1 MQKFDLIT
9 IGGGSGGIA
18 GSRRAAEYG
27 AKVALIE
34 STQLGGTCV
43 LRGCVP
49 KKLLVYAADFGAEF
63 AEANG
68 YGWQFGGAT
77 PTHDWSH
84 LIAEKNREVNRLSD
98 IYHDMLASSKV
109 TLIKGRAEIIAAAPD
124 QAVQIRVGDD
134 IYESA
139 RILIATGGQAVK
151 PNCPGG
157 ELALISDD
165 MLNLP
170 ALPRQVA
177 IIGGGYIAVE
187 FASLLHG
194 LGVEIEL
201 ILRSDRLLSGF
212 DHELGAKLRDSFVA
226 RGIKIH
232 THASLSQI
240 LRRDDASP
248 AAPAKFRIDLA
259 NGTAIETECV
269 FSAIGRRPNLNGL
282 GLAKIGIDCSD
293 KGAIKVNEHS
303 QTNIPSIYAVGDV
316 TDRLALTPVAIGE
329 ARAVAESLYNNNPM
343 IYRHDN
349 VPSAVFCRPEI
360 ASVGLSEEKAR
371 QKYGEIAIYHSQFRP
386 MKTAFLNRPDKTM
399 MKLVVDKTSDRVI
412 GAHMIGP
419 DAAEIIQGIAI
430 AVTAGATKRDF
441 DRTTGIHPTAAE
453 EFCTMRSETMRGRAE

>member
-9 IGGGSGGIA
+9 LGGGSGGIA

-49 KKLLVYAADFGAEF
+49 KKLLVYAADFAAEF
-63 AEANG
+63 AGANG
-68 YGWQFGGAT
+68 YGWQFGGAV

-109 TLIKGRAEIIAAAPD
+109 TLIHGRAEIIAAAPD
-124 QAVQIRVGDD
+124 HAVQIRVGDE
-134 IYESA
+134 IYEA
-139 RILIATGGQAVK
+139 ERVLIATGGQALK

-157 ELALISDD
+157 EWALISDD

-212 DHELGAKLRDSFVA
+212 DHELGEKLRESFLA

-232 THASLSQI
+232 THARLREI
-240 LRRDDASP
+240 RRRDDAS
-248 AAPAKFRIDLA
+248 
-259 NGTAIETECV
+259 T
-269 FSAIGRRPNLNGL
+269 
-282 GLAKIGIDCSD
+282 
-293 KGAIKVNEHS
+293 
-303 QTNIPSIYAVGDV
+303 
-316 TDRLALTPVAIGE
+316 
-329 ARAVAESLYNNNPM
+329 
-343 IYRHDN
+343 
-349 VPSAVFCRPEI
+349 
-360 ASVGLSEEKAR
+360 
-371 QKYGEIAIYHSQFRP
+371 
-386 MKTAFLNRPDKTM
+386 
-399 MKLVVDKTSDRVI
+399 TS
-412 GAHMIGP
+412 
-419 DAAEIIQGIAI
+419 
-430 AVTAGATKRDF
+430 
-441 DRTTGIHPTAAE
+441 TTST
-453 EFCTMRSETMRGRAE
+453 TST